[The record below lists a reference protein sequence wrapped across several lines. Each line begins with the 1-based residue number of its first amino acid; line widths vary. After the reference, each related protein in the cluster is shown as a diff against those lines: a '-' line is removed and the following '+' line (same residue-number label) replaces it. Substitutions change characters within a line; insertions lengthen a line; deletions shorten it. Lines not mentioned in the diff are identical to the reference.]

1 MAKPKR
7 KTLYLKPPDYQPSK
21 AELEEPVKLDVPGK
35 TTREKMDK
43 LADAVV
49 QPVNTLYRD

>member
-1 MAKPKR
+1 MKR
-7 KTLYLKPPDYQPSK
+7 KKTINLKHPDYQPGK

-35 TTREKMDK
+35 TTREKMEK

-49 QPVNTLYRD
+49 QSSTIRFQP